1 MESNPSNNANAKA
14 EAIINQIHK
23 LHAQNVAAAEETGVV
38 AEAVPEVPVAPVEPE
53 APVEEVR
60 GGRHKRSYKR
70 AHKRTHKHRRTHK
83 HKRTHKRTHRR

>member
-1 MESNPSNNANAKA
+1 MESNPSNNANAEAK
-14 EAIINQIHK
+14 AIINQIHK

-53 APVEEVR
+53 APVEG
-60 GGRHKRSYKR
+60 GGRHKRTYKR